1 MRVFINLLGREM
13 YSFHKGMNNFGM
25 KLRKFHESCLVYSL
39 RQDII
44 SNNGISNVLTKE
56 QANILAGK
64 LSPEERNILM
74 TALSKYKSM
83 DDKAL
88 YEGIRWRSKLGRP
101 TKLPTLGDVDP
112 TGSYC
117 PLPEDWLLHK
127 SAIVFLHSLWILIF
141 ENDARP
147 SNRILLKVAFIN
159 SIPFIAFGF
168 LDNAIMIV
176 AGDYIE
182 IFLSN
187 KFPISTM
194 AAAALGNTV
203 SDIIGI
209 GSTNWVE
216 SLVEKVGIKRPYLS
230 NAQSKLRRTRMAVNL
245 GRVVGIT
252 IGCLVGM
259 ITIPAVNFFCNR

>member
-1 MRVFINLLGREM
+1 MRVFITLLGREM
-13 YSFHKGMNNFGM
+13 YLFHKGINNFGM
-25 KLRKFHESCLVYSL
+25 KLRKFHESCLVYSF

-44 SNNGISNVLTKE
+44 SNNGTTNVLTKE
-56 QANILAGK
+56 QANILAEK
-64 LSPEERNILM
+64 LTPEERNILM
-74 TALSKYKSM
+74 TVLNKYKSM
-83 DDKAL
+83 DDKAS
-88 YEGIRWRSKLGRP
+88 YEAQLAGIRWRSKLGRP

-117 PLPEDWLLHK
+117 PLPENWLLHK
-127 SAIVFLHSLWILIF
+127 SV

-147 SNRILLKVAFIN
+147 SNRVLLKVAFIN

-182 IFLSN
+182 MFLSN

-252 IGCLVGM
+252 IGCLIGM
-259 ITIPAVNFFCNR
+259 ITIPAVDFFCDR

>member
-1 MRVFINLLGREM
+1 MCVSINLLGREM
-13 YSFHKGMNNFGM
+13 YLFHRGMNSFGIKLRRFHK
-25 KLRKFHESCLVYSL
+25 SPLVYYTL
-39 RQDII
+39 RRDVF
-44 SNNGISNVLTKE
+44 SNNNNTTPNILTKE

-64 LSPEERNILM
+64 LSPEERITLM
-74 TALSKYKSM
+74 TALSKYQSL
-83 DDKAL
+83 DEKAS
-88 YEGIRWRSKLGRP
+88 YEAQLAGIRWRSKLGRP
-101 TKLPTLGDVDP
+101 TKLPNLGEVDP
-112 TGSYC
+112 TGTYC
-117 PLPEDWLLHK
+117 PLPEDWLLQK
-127 SAIVFLHSLWILIF
+127 SAES
-141 ENDARP
+141 DARL
-147 SNRILLKVAFIN
+147 SNKVLLKVAFIN

-182 IFLSN
+182 LFLSN

-216 SLVEKVGIKRPYLS
+216 ILVEKVGIKRPHLS

-252 IGCLVGM
+252 IGCLLGM
-259 ITIPAVNFFCNR
+259 VTIPAVNFFCNR